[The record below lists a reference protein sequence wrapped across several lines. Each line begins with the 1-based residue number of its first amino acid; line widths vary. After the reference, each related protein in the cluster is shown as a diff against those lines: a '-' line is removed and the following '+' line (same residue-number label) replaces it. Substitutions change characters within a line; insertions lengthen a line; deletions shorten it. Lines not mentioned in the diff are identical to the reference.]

1 MSGRLRAVVERD
13 LRDPFRSRAVW
24 PVLLLFVV
32 FFGGPVALTG
42 GGRPGAQAPGLLNQ
56 MQIVVFLFLPLA
68 ALQFGYDRVAGPRE
82 TGEIRLLLAPPHS
95 RRAFVLGTFLGRAAF
110 TALLVTVGYLVATVA
125 YAAVVGVPDPV
136 RTVGGYLLALAL
148 GVAVTGLAVGLSA
161 SMSTR
166 GRATITAAAAYL
178 TLLTFWESIPTA
190 VRFVGNGLRAPT
202 GPQPEWAV
210 AFAQTVPTRAY
221 RNLAANL
228 LPNAA
233 PPDIVTA
240 GPPAAVLVLV
250 AWTVVPLAVGIARFE
265 RADL

>member
-13 LRDPFRSRAVW
+13 LRDPFRSRSVW
-24 PVLLLFVV
+24 PVLVLFVV
-32 FFGGPVALTG
+32 FFGVPVALTRG
-42 GGRPGAQAPGLLNQ
+42 GGTAAPTPGLLSQ
-56 MQIVVFLFLPLA
+56 LQGVVFLFLPLA
-68 ALQFGYDRVAGPRE
+68 ALQFGYDRIAGPRE
-82 TGEIRLLLAPPHS
+82 TGEVRLLLAPPHS

-125 YAAVVGVPDPV
+125 YLGVVGVPAPML
-136 RTVGGYLLALAL
+136 TIGGYLLALAL
-148 GVAVTGLAVGLSA
+148 GVTVTGLAVGLSA

-166 GRATITAAAAYL
+166 GRATITAAATYL
-178 TLLTFWESIPTA
+178 TLLAFWGSIPTA

-210 AFAQTVPTRAY
+210 AFAQAVPTEAY
-221 RNLAANL
+221 RNLVAAL

-233 PPDIVTA
+233 PPPVVTA
-240 GPPAAVLVLV
+240 GPLAAVLVLV
-250 AWTVVPLAVGIARFE
+250 VWTVVPLAVGVARFE

>member
-13 LRDPFRSRAVW
+13 LRDPFRSRSVW

-32 FFGGPVALTG
+32 FFGGPVALTRG
-42 GGRPGAQAPGLLNQ
+42 GGPSTGAPGLLRQ
-56 MQIVVFLFLPLA
+56 LQGVVFLFLPLA

-110 TALLVTVGYLVATVA
+110 TALLVTAGYLVATVA
-125 YAAVVGVPDPV
+125 YGAVVGVPDPV

-148 GVAVTGLAVGLSA
+148 GGTVTGLAVGLSA
-161 SMSTR
+161 ALSTR

-178 TLLTFWESIPTA
+178 TLLTFWESIPTG
-190 VRFVGNGLRAPT
+190 VRFVANGLRPPT
-202 GPQPEWAV
+202 GPQPEWAI
-210 AFAQTVPTRAY
+210 AFAQAVPTRAY
-221 RNLAANL
+221 RNLVANL

-233 PPDIVTA
+233 PPEVVTA
-240 GPPAAVLVLV
+240 GPLAAVIVLV
-250 AWTVVPLAVGIARFE
+250 AWTVVPLAVGTARFE
-265 RADL
+265 QADL